1 MLFLPLALPGLLLG
15 QVGLGA
21 RVGTLGLGPEI
32 SYAAGQHIVLRGG
45 IGFMPLEPKRT
56 YSDLDYTLHPP
67 SSVWNVGVDVYPGV
81 GGWRIGGGLVRWQQ
95 YELLATQTGS
105 TTVGG
110 TTYTGTIDLDAVV
123 RNANQT
129 APYLMAGFGR
139 TTKPGI
145 GVFVDLGVAFIGQAD
160 IQLSGTCTLSSGSP
174 CPGNFESD
182 LEAEEADAEE
192 DIGKYLEMLPILQVG
207 VRIGVGRR

>member
-1 MLFLPLALPGLLLG
+1 LIFLQLALPGMLRG
-15 QVGLGA
+15 QVGFGA
-21 RVGTLGLGPEI
+21 RIGTLGLGPEI

-45 IGFMPLEPKRT
+45 IGFIPLEPERT
-56 YSDLDYTLHPP
+56 FSDIDYTLHPP
-67 SSVWNVGVDVYPGV
+67 SSVWNIGVDVYPSA
-81 GGWRIGGGLVRWQQ
+81 GGLRFGGGIVRWQQ

-123 RNANQT
+123 TNANQT
-129 APYLMAGFGR
+129 APYLLAGYGR

-145 GVFVDLGVAFIGQAD
+145 GFFVDVGVAFIGEAD
-160 IQLSGTCTLSSGSP
+160 IELSGTCTLSNGSA

-182 LEAEEADAEE
+182 LEAEEADAED
-192 DIGKYLEMLPILQVG
+192 DIGKYLELLPILQVG
-207 VRIGVGRR
+207 IRIGVGRR